1 MAPGSSPRKARYAL
15 GVLLCAYVVN
25 HIDRQVMYI
34 LMEPVADELSLSD
47 TQMGWLVGLAFA
59 AFYTIAG
66 VPIARLA
73 DRSNRRN
80 IIALALLIWSGMT
93 VASGLA
99 RNYVQLLAARIG
111 VGVGE
116 AGCTPPAHSLISD
129 YFPPERRATAI
140 SIYQVGVPIGTL
152 FGLGM
157 GGYLADELGWRL
169 AFFVVGVPGIAL
181 ALVVRLTLKEPIRGQ
196 SDPGA
201 DAGMESLGS
210 VLRFMSTLPSLRH
223 MLLATAYQTLAL
235 AAVGAWHPI
244 FLSRVHGMSLTEA
257 GLWLGGIAGASS
269 IPVFL
274 GGFLGDRMSQRDPRW
289 YMWLPAIGAVASI
302 PFSVL
307 AYLADEKLMALA
319 MISCATV
326 GNHIYS
332 AIGHAVM
339 QSLVK
344 PRMRAMMSAIAL
356 FAMNIV
362 GYGVGPSLAGY
373 VSDLMGGGVQV
384 RYALIAM
391 VGFLLLAAVHYLL
404 GARTFARDLRAKT
417 ARE

>member
-1 MAPGSSPRKARYAL
+1 MARYAL

-34 LMEPVADELSLSD
+34 LMEPVAEELSLSD

-59 AFYTIAG
+59 AFYTVAG

-80 IIALALLIWSGMT
+80 IIALALLVWSGMT

-129 YFPPERRATAI
+129 YFPPHRRATAI

-169 AFFVVGVPGIAL
+169 AFYVVGVPGLVL
-181 ALVVRLTLKEPIRGQ
+181 ALVVRFTLREPLRGQ

-201 DAGMESLGS
+201 DAEMESLGS
-210 VLRFMSTLPSLRH
+210 VLRFMSKLPSLRH
-223 MLLATAYQTLAL
+223 MLLGTAYQTLAL
-235 AAVGAWHPI
+235 AAVGAWHAI

-269 IPVFL
+269 VPVFL
-274 GGFLGDRMSQRDPRW
+274 GGWLGDRMSQRDPRW
-289 YMWLPAIGAVASI
+289 YMWLPAIGAVVSL

-307 AYLADEKLMALA
+307 AYLADEKLVALA
-319 MISCATV
+319 LIGCATV

-362 GYGVGPSLAGY
+362 GYGVGPSLAGWL
-373 VSDLMGGGVQV
+373 SDLMGGGDGI

-391 VGFLLLAAVHYLL
+391 VCFLILAAVHYVL
-404 GARTFARDLRAKT
+404 GARTFARDLRAKN
-417 ARE
+417 A